1 MSDYSSKDFEEV
13 VAFSVSEPG
22 AMGPNDIGFFMKDGR
37 NFRLDY
43 KTDET
48 PWSKIRE
55 WFPVIKDCY
64 FCGPMRTESA
74 SLVTVVIGASEND
87 KETHVA
93 PGWRHKYLGYGNHL
107 VIKEP
112 YYREIMTL
120 IGSNENIDLTFEW
133 ERLLSKTDFVIRAD
147 AIQEAYQKQ
156 KEEDEKL
163 TATLTELKK
172 NPEYVKKVKDC
183 SGDVD
188 AMMAV
193 FKEYTG
199 LDMDWVQLKQFG
211 FRQQGLI

>member
-1 MSDYSSKDFEEV
+1 MIDYSSKDFEEV

-43 KTDET
+43 KTEET
-48 PWSKIRE
+48 PWSDIRE
-55 WFPVIKDCY
+55 WFPTLQKCY
-64 FCGPMRTESA
+64 FDGPMRDEIA
-74 SLVTVVIGASEND
+74 SLFTVIIGASEND

-93 PGWRHKYLGYGNHL
+93 PGWRHKYLDYGNHL
-107 VIKEP
+107 VIKET
-112 YYREIMTL
+112 YYREIMSL
-120 IGSNENIDLTFEW
+120 IGSNENIDLTFGW
-133 ERLLSKTDFVIRAD
+133 EKLLSNTDFVDRLD
-147 AIQEAYQKQ
+147 EIQEDFQKQ

-172 NPEYVKKVKDC
+172 NPEYVKRVKDC

-188 AMMAV
+188 AMTAV
-193 FKEYTG
+193 LKEFTG
-199 LDMDWVQLKQFG
+199 IDMDWVQLKQFG

>member
-37 NFRLDY
+37 TFRLDY
-43 KTDET
+43 KTEET
-48 PWSKIRE
+48 PWSDIRE
-55 WFPVIKDCY
+55 WFPTLQKCY
-64 FCGPMRTESA
+64 FDGPMRNEIA
-74 SLVTVVIGASEND
+74 SLFTVVIGANEND

-93 PGWRHKYLGYGNHL
+93 LGWRHKYLDYGNHL

-112 YYREIMTL
+112 YYREIMSL
-120 IGSNENIDLTFEW
+120 IGSNENIDLTFGW

-183 SGDVD
+183 SGGVD

-211 FRQQGLI
+211 FRQPSLI